1 LAQKNT
7 PRCQPV
13 KISNLL
19 PIITTF
25 LGLTAVFD
33 QHTSSPEISR
43 SKAGVLLTPTHA
55 RFLKMQDRSIK
66 LLTLHPAKD
75 DRTLIKC
82 SLSPHDLSRSPSYEA
97 LSYTWGS
104 PTDICP
110 VPIDING
117 REKFVSTNLEAALRV
132 LRLRKSPRTLWI
144 DALCINQEDDSEKS
158 RQIPLMGSIF
168 ASAFQVVIWLGPGD
182 KESNNAM
189 SIIKIISS
197 VADTDHITER
207 GWNALENLFSR
218 TWFKRIWVVQEFK
231 RARNPVFQCGHK
243 SFEWDSAGA
252 GLYELWTSGQSIN
265 RTHVKFLG
273 EIGKVVS
280 MASTRIHLPTESN
293 IGTRQAAGHL
303 VKMLRVYGACQATDP
318 HDKIYGL
325 LGLSDSFS
333 FPGCNPPAI
342 EYTKSIEDVYRD
354 WAIFLI
360 ETQGTLDLLYISQRM
375 EHDSKLPTW
384 VPDWRKARHDL
395 LLTLDV
401 FQSCFKYAGPQG
413 GGGGGDPTPHF
424 DGDGRYLSIQG
435 FVVTVVK
442 EEFMFSD
449 PDPKF
454 ISSKLSS
461 RPQTELLQAC
471 LMMGCK
477 LKNAP
482 GGHFY
487 VTPLKRIFYSKTDT

>member
-1 LAQKNT
+1 VSA
-7 PRCQPV
+7 CQ
-13 KISNLL
+13 NLQS
-19 PIITTF
+19 PAYIITAF
-25 LGLTAVFD
+25 LGPTAVFD
-33 QHTSSPEISR
+33 QHTTSPQISR
-43 SKAGVLLTPTHA
+43 SKAGVLLRPTHA
-55 RFLKMQDRSIK
+55 CFLKMQDRSIK
-66 LLTLHPAKD
+66 LLTLHPAKN
-75 DRTLIKC
+75 DRASIRC
-82 SLSPHDLSRSPSYEA
+82 SVLPDDLSRNPSYEA
-97 LSYTWGS
+97 LSYTWGNS
-104 PTDICP
+104 TDVCA

-132 LRLRKSPRTLWI
+132 LRLHKSPRVLWI
-144 DALCINQEDDSEKS
+144 DALCINQEEDSEKN
-158 RQIPLMGSIF
+158 RQIPLMGTIF
-168 ASAFQVVIWLGPGD
+168 ASALQVVIWLGPGD

-189 SIIKIISS
+189 SIIESISS
-197 VADTDHITER
+197 VAGADHITDR

-218 TWFKRIWVVQEFK
+218 AWFKRIWVVQEFK
-231 RARNPVFQCGHK
+231 RARNPIFQCGHK
-243 SFEWDSAGA
+243 SFEWDTTGA
-252 GLYELWTSGQSIN
+252 GLRDLWTSGDSIN
-265 RTHVKFLG
+265 RKHVKLLG

-280 MASTRIHLPTESN
+280 MASTRILLPTERN

-303 VKMLRVYGACQATDP
+303 VKVLRVYGACQATDP

-342 EYTKSIEDVYRD
+342 DYTKSIEDVYRD
-354 WAIFLI
+354 WARFLI
-360 ETQGTLDLLYISQRM
+360 ESQGTLDLLYISQRM
-375 EHDSKLPTW
+375 EHYSKLPTW
-384 VPDWRKARHDL
+384 VPDWREARHDL

-401 FQSCFKYAGPQG
+401 FQSCFKYAGPR

-424 DGDGRYLSIQG
+424 DADGRYLSIQG

-461 RPQTELLQAC
+461 RPQMELLQAC

-487 VTPLKRIFYSKTDT
+487 ATPLKRILYSETNI